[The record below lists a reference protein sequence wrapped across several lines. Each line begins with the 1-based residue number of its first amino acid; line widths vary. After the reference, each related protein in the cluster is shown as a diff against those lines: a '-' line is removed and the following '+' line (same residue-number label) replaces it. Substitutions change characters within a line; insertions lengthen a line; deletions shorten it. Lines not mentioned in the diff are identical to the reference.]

1 MFARLLAALTG
12 IALFAAAV
20 PSAHSQS
27 WPSRGL
33 RIVVPFA
40 PGGSTDIFARLVG
53 DRLAAAL
60 GQPVVIDNRPG
71 AGGNIGADAVAK
83 APPDGYTLLMAT
95 TGVMAIN
102 NAMYKHLSYDAEK
115 DLKPVIY
122 IASITNVL
130 IVPADS
136 TLKSVG
142 DVIAAAKAAPGK
154 LSFASSGS
162 GSSTHMSAELFRLMT
177 GTELLHIPY
186 KGSGQAMPDVISGR
200 VSMMFENM
208 PGAVGHIKGGKV
220 RVLAVTGLQRTP
232 ALPDAKTV
240 AESGV
245 SGYESLSWSGI
256 AAPAATPPEVIARL
270 NREINAILANPD
282 MRQKLAEQGAEAV
295 GGTPEAFGEH
305 MSRERQ
311 KWSKVVRDA
320 AIVVN

>member
-1 MFARLLAALTG
+1 MRARILAALTG
-12 IALFAAAV
+12 VALFAAAL
-20 PSAHSQS
+20 PGAHAQS

-33 RIVVPFA
+33 KIVVPFA

-53 DRLAAAL
+53 ERLATAL

-102 NAMYKHLSYDAEK
+102 NAMYRNMSYQAER
-115 DLKPVIY
+115 DLKPVAY

-136 TLKSVG
+136 PLKSVG

-162 GSSTHMSAELFRLMT
+162 GASTHMSAELFRLMT

-208 PGAVGHIKGGKV
+208 PGAVGHIKAGKV

-232 ALPDAKTV
+232 ALPDVKTI

-245 SGYESLSWSGI
+245 PGYESLSWSGI

-270 NREINAILANPD
+270 NREINAILASPD
-282 MRQKLAEQGAEAV
+282 MRQKLADQGAEAM
-295 GGTPEAFGEH
+295 GGTPEAFAEH
-305 MSRERQ
+305 ISRERT
-311 KWSKVVRDA
+311 KWSKVVREA
-320 AIVVN
+320 GIAVN

>member
-1 MFARLLAALTG
+1 MRKTFIAALAG
-12 IALFAAAV
+12 IALFAADL
-20 PSAHSQS
+20 PSAHAQS
-27 WPSRGL
+27 WPSRGI
-33 RIVVPFA
+33 RIIVPFA
-40 PGGSTDIFARLVG
+40 PGGSTDVFARLIG
-53 DRLAAAL
+53 ERLQTAL
-60 GQPVVIDNRPG
+60 GQPVVVDNRAG

-102 NAMYKHLSYDAEK
+102 NAMYKNLSYDAEK

-136 TLKSVG
+136 PLKSVP

-162 GSSTHMSAELFRLMT
+162 GSSTHISAELFRLMT

-186 KGSGQAMPDVISGR
+186 KGSGAAMPDLISGR

-208 PGAVGHIKGGKV
+208 PGVVGYIKAGKV
-220 RVLAVTGLQRTP
+220 KVLAVTGAQRTP
-232 ALPDAKTV
+232 ALPDVKTV

-245 SGYESLSWSGI
+245 PGYESLSWSGI
-256 AAPAATPPEVIARL
+256 AAPAGTPPEVVARL
-270 NREINAILANPD
+270 NREINTILANPE
-282 MRQKLAEQGAEAV
+282 MKQKLAEQGADAV
-295 GGTPEAFGEH
+295 GGTPEAFSAH
-305 MSRERQ
+305 IARERQ

>member
-1 MFARLLAALTG
+1 MRKTLIAAFTG
-12 IALFAAAV
+12 IALLAAAL
-20 PSAHSQS
+20 PSAHAQS
-27 WPSRGL
+27 WPSRGI
-33 RIVVPFA
+33 RIIVPFA
-40 PGGSTDIFARLVG
+40 PGGSTDVFARLIG
-53 DRLAAAL
+53 DRLAIAL
-60 GQPVVIDNRPG
+60 GQPVLVDNRAG

-102 NAMYKHLSYDAEK
+102 NAMYKNLSYDAEK

-136 TLKSVG
+136 PLKSVP

-162 GSSTHMSAELFRLMT
+162 GSSTHISAELFRLMT

-186 KGSGQAMPDVISGR
+186 KGSGAAMPDLISGR

-208 PGAVGHIKGGKV
+208 PGVVGYIKAGKV
-220 RVLAVTGLQRTP
+220 KVLAVTGQQRTP
-232 ALPDAKTV
+232 ALPDVKTV
-240 AESGV
+240 AEAGV
-245 SGYESLSWSGI
+245 PGYESLSWSGI
-256 AAPAATPPEVIARL
+256 AAPAGTPPEVVARL
-270 NREINAILANPD
+270 NREINTILANPE
-282 MRQKLAEQGAEAV
+282 MKQKLAEQGADAV
-295 GGTPEAFGEH
+295 GGTPEAFSAH
-305 MSRERQ
+305 IARERQ